1 MLKLF
6 SSFLRVTCV
15 IFARAINTDFWQT
28 ILARAT
34 ESRKK
39 TVVSHLFK
47 VLANEDALLPTQ
59 MFPRLP
65 VRATFVSDTNFVSG
79 TQKMFLILVRNILCP
94 QQMFPSLHN
103 METMLPRFQYFP
115 GLLVYLE
122 HAQNSLLVRQNGG
135 KYSTPLSTQPL
146 QEVQNVTRRVRHE
159 RSWKNEEI
167 ETLIG
172 LYKER
177 VCLWDFGSEEYINR
191 DGKDLAY
198 EQRDEELKKYNIS
211 GEEYKSKSSAAIF
224 VA

>member
-1 MLKLF
+1 
-6 SSFLRVTCV
+6 
-15 IFARAINTDFWQT
+15 
-28 ILARAT
+28 
-34 ESRKK
+34 
-39 TVVSHLFK
+39 
-47 VLANEDALLPTQ
+47 

-65 VRATFVSDTNFVSG
+65 ARATFVSDTNFVSG

-94 QQMFPSLHN
+94 QQMFPSLRN

-159 RSWKNEEI
+159 RSWKDEEI

-172 LYKER
+172 LYEEK
-177 VCLWDFGSEEYINR
+177 VCLWDFGNEEYINR

-198 EQRDEELKKYNIS
+198 EQRYEELKKYNIS
-211 GEEYKSKSSAAIF
+211 REEYKSKSSAAIF

>member
-1 MLKLF
+1 MNCSQGMCIREGLF
-6 SSFLRVTCV
+6 
-15 IFARAINTDFWQT
+15 
-28 ILARAT
+28 
-34 ESRKK
+34 
-39 TVVSHLFK
+39 LFTHVLCNIK
-47 VLANEDALLPTQ
+47 VLANEDTLLQTHCCRHRC
-59 MFPRLP
+59 FPVCP
-65 VRATFVSDTNFVSG
+65 RAQHLFR
-79 TQKMFLILVRNILCP
+79 TQKVFLILVRNILCP
-94 QQMFPSLHN
+94 QQMFPSLRN

-122 HAQNSLLVRQNGG
+122 HAQNSSLVRQNGG

-159 RSWKNEEI
+159 RSWKDEEI

-172 LYKER
+172 LYEER

-198 EQRDEELKKYNIS
+198 GQRDEELKKCNIS
-211 GEEYKSKSSAAIF
+211 REEYKSKSSATIF